1 MKFIEFIN
9 KDSDAPKRKILFMA
23 LLSGVANGALL
34 GVINAGA
41 ENVSNQTVE
50 ARYFLL
56 YITALVAYV
65 YTQKYA
71 LTQATIALEVAIR
84 KVRVRIANKLRHT
97 ELLFI
102 ENTGRGEIYTSLTQD
117 SNIISQTALYLIS
130 AGQSTIV
137 LIFSLL
143 YMAVLS
149 SLSFWIS
156 VIVIS
161 LTLYWYFATHKK
173 VSDTLQTATQKESQ
187 FFNTFNHILEGFK
200 EIKINHLKNDDLFHQ
215 IEHISNETEQLK
227 IKVGLQSVNLL
238 MVSRVGIFSLLAVLV
253 FIMPLLVSTQMEVIF
268 EMTAATLFI
277 IGPINII
284 ILTLPMLA
292 RTNVALTNLYDLENE
307 LDTIIAGNHQGKF
320 STTPP
325 DEFQKICFSEVT
337 FQYTDKQA
345 KTLFSLGPINLTI
358 KPGELLFILGGNGS
372 GKSTLLKLLVGL
384 YYPFGGCLYLDDDE
398 IDQTNYQSYREL
410 FSIIF
415 TDFHLFDRLY
425 GLRDIDEGRLKSLLR
440 LMELDKKTKYIDG
453 QFTHLDL
460 STGQKKRLAFISS
473 ILENKSIYIFDELVA
488 DQDPHFRQ
496 YFYEVLL
503 QDLKK
508 QGKTIVAVTH
518 DDKYF
523 HTADHILKMEYGQLV
538 NYDSVQGTSETNDQ
552 MSSTGLGH
560 NMVSINA
567 IKIDTI

>member
-1 MKFIEFIN
+1 MKFIEFIK
-9 KDSDAPKRKILFMA
+9 KDSDAPKRQILFMA
-23 LLSGVANGALL
+23 VLSGVANGALL
-34 GVINAGA
+34 AVINIGA
-41 ENVSNQTVE
+41 EKVSNQIVE

-56 YITALVAYV
+56 YIIVFFVYI

-71 LTQATIALEVAIR
+71 LTQTTIALEIAIS

-102 ENTGRGEIYTSLTQD
+102 ENTGRGEIYTRLTQD

-130 AGQSTIV
+130 AGQAAIA
-137 LIFSLL
+137 LIFILL
-143 YMAVLS
+143 YMAWLSVLS
-149 SLSFWIS
+149 FLIT
-156 VIVIS
+156 VTVIS
-161 LTLYWYFATHKK
+161 LTLFLHFATNKK
-173 VSDTLQTATQKESQ
+173 VSKKLQIATQKESQ
-187 FFNTFNHILEGFK
+187 FFNVLNHMLEGFK
-200 EIKINHLKNDDLFHQ
+200 EIKINQLKNDDLFEQ
-215 IEHISNETEQLK
+215 IEQISNESEQLK
-227 IKVGLQSVNLL
+227 IT
-238 MVSRVGIFSLLAVLV
+238 VGIEHVDLIMITRAGVYSLLAILV
-253 FIMPLLVSTQMEVIF
+253 FIMPLLVATQMEIIF
-268 EMTAATLFI
+268 EITAVTLFI
-277 IGPINII
+277 IVPINVIMM
-284 ILTLPMLA
+284 TLPMLA
-292 RTNVALTNLYDLENE
+292 RTNVALKNLDDLEAE
-307 LDTIIAGNHQGKF
+307 LDAIIASKHQEQV
-320 STTPP
+320 SATSSN
-325 DEFQKICFSEVT
+325 EFQNLRFSEVT

-345 KTLFSLGPINLTI
+345 KALFSVGPLNLTI
-358 KPGELLFILGGNGS
+358 KPGELLFIVGGNGS

-384 YYPFGGCLYLDDDE
+384 YYPLGGCLYLDDDE

-425 GLRDIDEGRLKSLLR
+425 GLRDIDEPHLKSLLKK
-440 LMELDKKTKYIDG
+440 MELDKKTKYIDG

-473 ILENKSIYIFDELVA
+473 ILENKSIYIFDELAA

-523 HTADHILKMEYGQLV
+523 HTADRILKMEYGRLV
-538 NYDSVQGTSETNDQ
+538 NYDSVQSTLGTNDQ
-552 MSSTGLGH
+552 ML
-560 NMVSINA
+560 
-567 IKIDTI
+567 